1 VNEKKHQHHH
11 HHNTEEKSDK
21 NLAISVA
28 INVILTFVQLV
39 GGAISGSLALI
50 ADAIHNLSDA
60 ASLAIALIA
69 RKIARKPADKKRTF
83 GYRRAEIIAALVNL
97 TLLVAI
103 GLYLLFEAAFRFFDP
118 QEINGWIVVIIA
130 SIAFLV
136 DLVTAILTYKLSKDS
151 INVKA
156 AFLHNLS
163 DAMASLAVIIGGT
176 LIILFKIYYIDTI
189 LTLLI
194 AGYVIYQ
201 GLKELPL
208 VINILMEGT
217 PENIE
222 IAAIIKEIEKVEK
235 VEEAHHIHVW
245 QLDEKHYSLEAHI
258 ALKEMSIIEID
269 EIKKQVKE
277 MLSEKFSISHSTLEF
292 EHTSLDCI
300 EHNKIEKH

>member
-1 VNEKKHQHHH
+1 MNEKKHQHHH